1 MPAISRTYLQTVR
14 RLLGTQWPTQ
24 GAPRGGCCCWAEA
37 GRGKGV
43 KPIAFFPP
51 VPEVRLGD
59 G

>member
-1 MPAISRTYLQTVR
+1 MR

-24 GAPRGGCCCWAEA
+24 EAPRRAAAVGAEA
-37 GRGKGV
+37 VRGKGV

>member
-24 GAPRGGCCCWAEA
+24 EAPRRAAAVGAEA
-37 GRGKGV
+37 VRGKGV